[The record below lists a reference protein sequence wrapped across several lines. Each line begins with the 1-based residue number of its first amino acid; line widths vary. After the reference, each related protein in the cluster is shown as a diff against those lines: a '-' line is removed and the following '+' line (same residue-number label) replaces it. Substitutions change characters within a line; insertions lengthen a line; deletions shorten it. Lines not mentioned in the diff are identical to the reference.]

1 MLQKSK
7 LILKKIGYFII
18 YMIMNISFIRMLAH
32 VEAEC
37 KDIIPGQGHWT
48 DDYFLYLRYLEIKLK
63 LNK

>member
-1 MLQKSK
+1 
-7 LILKKIGYFII
+7 
-18 YMIMNISFIRMLAH
+18 MNISFIRMLAH